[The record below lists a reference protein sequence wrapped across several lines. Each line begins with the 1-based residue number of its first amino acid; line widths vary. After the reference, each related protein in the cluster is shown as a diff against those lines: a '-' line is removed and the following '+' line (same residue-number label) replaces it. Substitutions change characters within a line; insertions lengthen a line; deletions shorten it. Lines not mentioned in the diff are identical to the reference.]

1 MSKRIK
7 VDGYAGVY
15 FRMADRIGG
24 KGQEKVYYVVYKKDG
39 KVVEAKA
46 GRQYSDNMT
55 PAKAARFRSNLIE
68 QRELT
73 PQEKRIV
80 EQEAKDAEAVRWTLD
95 RIWEEYKT
103 QRPDLKGIVTDQNRY
118 ESYLQPAFGDKTP
131 SEIQQL
137 EVDRLRIN
145 MLTKPRKPPR
155 FRNGKRMAKPK
166 DGKLPPLTP
175 QTVKNTLEIL
185 RRIINFGERKG
196 LCEGL
201 AFKITFPKV
210 DNTKTEDLTPDQLRD
225 LLDAIDK
232 ATNTEVAAIMKMALY
247 SGMRRGELLK
257 LQWDHIDFERGF
269 INIVDPKGGA
279 SQKVPLNDASRTL
292 LENRPR
298 ADSPYV
304 FPGRGGKQ
312 RVCIRHEANK
322 IKENAGLP
330 KDFRALH
337 GLRHV
342 YASMLASSGKVDMY
356 TLQKLLT
363 HKSPQMTQRYAHLRD
378 DALKQASNLA
388 GNLIDEVVKAKEKE
402 PEKKVEDLPKRK

>member
-1 MSKRIK
+1 
-7 VDGYAGVY
+7 
-15 FRMADRIGG
+15 
-24 KGQEKVYYVVYKKDG
+24 
-39 KVVEAKA
+39 
-46 GRQYSDNMT
+46 MT
-55 PAKAARFRSNLIE
+55 PARAAGIRA
-68 QRELT
+68 QRI
-73 PQEKRIV
+73 QGK
-80 EQEAKDAEAVRWTLD
+80 EATNEERREEVRAAKEAEAGRWTLD
-95 RIWEEYKT
+95 RIWEEYKA

-118 ESYLQPAFGDKTP
+118 ESYLQPVFGDKTP

-155 FRNGKRMAKPK
+155 FRNGKRMEKPK
-166 DGKLPPLTP
+166 NGKLPPLTP

-201 AFKITFPKV
+201 GFKITFPKV

-225 LLDAIDK
+225 LLKAIDE

-257 LQWDHIDFERGF
+257 LQWDHVDFERGF
-269 INIVDPKGGA
+269 IHIVDPKGGA
-279 SQKVPLNDASRTL
+279 SQKVPLNDASRAL
-292 LENRPR
+292 LENRSR
-298 ADSPYV
+298 TDSPYV
-304 FPGRGGKQ
+304 FPGKGGKQ

-322 IKENAGLP
+322 IKEKAGLP
-330 KDFRALH
+330 KDFRAMH
-337 GLRHV
+337 GLRHT

-388 GNLIDEVVKAKEKE
+388 GSLIDEAVKPK
-402 PEKKVEDLPKRK
+402 KKVEDLPKRK